1 MKKQLVLIK
10 FGGSLITDKRTEDAV
25 RADMIERCAEQ
36 VEEVKRTFPA
46 TDLIIGTGVGS
57 FGHIQARKYL
67 LKKGIKPAELFY
79 GMCTIHNNVRKLNEM
94 VVDRLT
100 ERTLSAFSISPS
112 AIFMANDG
120 AVASSF
126 FQPVRQLLSSGC
138 IPMMH
143 GDAVLDPVRGLTI
156 MSTEK
161 VLQTCLEDLR
171 ELYEEIVVVYCMDV
185 DGIWDENRKVIP
197 VLERDRQLFMHV
209 NDVEDVTGGIEG
221 KVRSA
226 RKAADL
232 ADRVYLI
239 SGKTQGTLR
248 KAIEGK
254 QVGTR
259 IET

>member
-10 FGGSLITDKRTEDAV
+10 FGGSLITDKRKEDTV
-25 RADMIERCAEQ
+25 RVDIIERCAEQ
-36 VEEVKRTFPA
+36 VEEMKRALPA

-57 FGHIQARKYL
+57 FGHIQARNYL
-67 LKKGIKPAELFY
+67 FKKDIKPTELFY

-94 VVDRLT
+94 VVDQLT
-100 ERTLSAFSISPS
+100 ERGLSAFSISPS
-112 AIFMANDG
+112 AILMANEG
-120 AVASSF
+120 VIASSF
-126 FQPVRQLLSSGC
+126 FQPVRQLLASGC
-138 IPMMH
+138 IPMTH

-156 MSTEK
+156 MSTEN
-161 VLQTCLEDLR
+161 VLQACLEDLR

-185 DGIWDENRKVIP
+185 DGVWDENRKVIP
-197 VLERDRQLFMHV
+197 VLERDQQLFMHV

-239 SGKTQGTLR
+239 SGREQGALK

-254 QVGTR
+254 QVGTQ
-259 IET
+259 IK